1 MYRQGALP
9 LPWNALMSKQI
20 PVQDVTPPT
29 KGKGESVDLY
39 ASREK
44 IYTRAFTGF
53 FRNLRLAGGALL
65 FLLYFGTVWLTWNGR
80 QAVLW
85 DLPERK
91 FYIFGAT
98 FWPQDFI
105 LLSAILIIAAFGL
118 FFITVFAGRVWCG
131 YTCPQSVWTWIFMWA
146 EQVTEGDRNQ
156 RMKLDKGPASAEKVL
171 RKSAKHGLWL
181 LISLVTAITF
191 IGYFTPVRPLV
202 MDLLTFKLDLES
214 TFWVAFFAAAT
225 YANAGW
231 LREQVCIHM
240 CPYSRFQSVM
250 FDKDTLIISYDAAR
264 GESRGARKKDAD
276 PKALGLGDCIDC
288 HQCVQVCPTG
298 IDIRDGLQIACIG
311 CAACIDACDSVM
323 DKMGY
328 DRGLVRYTSERALE
342 GGKTHLL
349 RPRLIGYA
357 AVLLVMIGAFIW
369 ALEARPLINLD
380 VARDRGL
387 FRENAAGEIENIYN
401 LKLINKTQQPQHYQL
416 SLADGAGYRLQ
427 GVPELMLQPG
437 EIRDFAVSVASEA
450 QSSAGGSLPL
460 HFRIS
465 DGHEAIDAASTFVSP
480 RR

>member
-1 MYRQGALP
+1 MSERIPAKVIEIDAPQRFTPPPKP
-9 LPWNALMSKQI
+9 LSA
-20 PVQDVTPPT
+20 VTPTVYT
-29 KGKGESVDLY
+29 KRFAGRFRDL
-39 ASREK
+39 R
-44 IYTRAFTGF
+44 
-53 FRNLRLAGGALL
+53 RLGGALL
-65 FLLYFGTVWLTWNGR
+65 FLLFFGTLWLQWNGR

-118 FFITVFAGRVWCG
+118 FFITVFVGRVWCG

-181 LISLVTAITF
+181 LISLATAVTF

-202 MDLLTFKLDLES
+202 ADLLTLKLDLES

-328 DRGLVRYTSERALE
+328 DRGLVRYTSESALE

-357 AVLLVMIGAFIW
+357 AVLLVMIGAFVW

-401 LKLINKTQQPQHYQL
+401 LKLINKTQQPQHYHL

-450 QSSAGGSLPL
+450 QRSAGGSLPL
-460 HFRIS
+460 HFRVS
-465 DGHEAIDAASTFVSP
+465 DGNEAIDAASTFVSP